1 MQKTATNE
9 SYVIIE
15 HIRTYLWKNIY
26 AISMSDIYMKEYI
39 VTYSYVGKNLLH
51 SG

>member
-1 MQKTATNE
+1 MKKYICNFDE
-9 SYVIIE
+9 WY
-15 HIRTYLWKNIY
+15 
-26 AISMSDIYMKEYI
+26 IYMKEYI